1 MKVKYRITQEVGP
14 TQTTYELQVR
24 YLEQVSEWQTIASSG
39 NQSTIQAQYN
49 NLVEAAAAPPPGWRR
64 QALEHRPLP
73 RAAPEFLGVDIETVE
88 SAHGFKPALSSL
100 LHEIR
105 ICRRG
110 GDWQP
115 HHRGN

>member
-49 NLVEAAAAPPPGWRR
+49 NLVAAAA
-64 QALEHRPLP
+64 
-73 RAAPEFLGVDIETVE
+73 VETVLQE
-88 SAHGFKPALSSL
+88 S
-100 LHEIR
+100 
-105 ICRRG
+105 
-110 GDWQP
+110 DWLTKNELD
-115 HHRGN
+115 G